1 MSTDSTV
8 SYSKSMDDYSNT
20 PPTSG
25 GLFILAIFAVIAAL
39 ITAAVGF
46 MYYGRY
52 SEMEQ
57 QWLRAN
63 MAKNTLQSRLTQSNQ
78 DLASS
83 EVSMAQQQQQLDQ
96 TKTQLLQT
104 RDEANHALEEVSS
117 VKTKVSTLEAE
128 IAAEREKYRT
138 IYNSLNTQFQQEIQ
152 AKEIEIDQLRDNLTI
167 IHLNHEVLFNSGKTN
182 IHPSGHKT
190 LDVIAKALDKFP
202 NHQINILGHTDN
214 VPIKVGSRHKFA
226 SNWELSALRATA
238 VVRYL
243 QENNNIAPNRMSA
256 TGYGEYRPIQQNRS
270 ALARSAN
277 RRIEIILMPPEDA
290 YPSDRYELDAPA
302 NQPLNIGQEENILA
316 QDPENF
322 TVQILGAH
330 NEDLI
335 LNYILDNQLLEQ
347 YAGQLRY
354 FKRQRGQS
362 LWYELLLGSYSTLAE
377 ANAQQKALPDALQN
391 WKPWIRRYRSVHQVI
406 AQQQSSN

>member
-1 MSTDSTV
+1 
-8 SYSKSMDDYSNT
+8 MDDYSNT
-20 PPTSG
+20 PPASG
-25 GLFILAIFAVIAAL
+25 GLYILAIFAVIAAL

-57 QWLRAN
+57 QWLQAN
-63 MAKNTLQSRLTQSNQ
+63 LAKNTLQSRLTQSNQ

-83 EVSMAQQQQQLDQ
+83 EVAMAQQRQQLDQ
-96 TKTQLLQT
+96 TKTQLIHT
-104 RDEANHALEEVSS
+104 REEANHALAEISS
-117 VKTKVSTLEAE
+117 AHTKVSILEAE

-138 IYNSLNTQFQQEIQ
+138 IYNELNSQFQQEILS
-152 AKEIEIDQLRDNLTI
+152 KEIEINQLRDNLTI
-167 IHLNHEVLFNSGKTN
+167 IHLNHDVLFNSGKTN

-202 NHQINILGHTDN
+202 KHQINILGHTDN
-214 VPIKVGSRHKFA
+214 VPISLDSRHKFA

-270 ALARSAN
+270 PLERSAN
-277 RRIEIILMPPEDA
+277 RRIEIVLMPSEDA

-316 QDPENF
+316 QNPEHF
-322 TVQILGAH
+322 TVQILGTH
-330 NEDLI
+330 NEELI
-335 LNYILDNQLLEQ
+335 LNYILENQLLEK

-354 FKRQRGQS
+354 FKRKRGQGV
-362 LWYELLLGSYSTLAE
+362 WYELLLGSYPSLE
-377 ANAQQKALPDALQN
+377 AANKQQQALPDTLKN

-406 AQQQSSN
+406 AQQHNNN